1 MAVFFIGYHLGSAV
15 YDLRQVLITSIDRN
29 DQPNGG
35 TVRVHAAIYAIS
47 LRHNP
52 ELIDWRTTMTYNS
65 IFVYL
70 HRTETRFP

>member
-1 MAVFFIGYHLGSAV
+1 MAAFLLVTTLIQNFI
-15 YDLRQVLITSIDRN
+15 LRQVMITGIDRN

-35 TVRVHAAIYAIS
+35 MVRVRAAIYAIS

-65 IFVYL
+65 ILVYRCFKEARL
-70 HRTETRFP
+70 S